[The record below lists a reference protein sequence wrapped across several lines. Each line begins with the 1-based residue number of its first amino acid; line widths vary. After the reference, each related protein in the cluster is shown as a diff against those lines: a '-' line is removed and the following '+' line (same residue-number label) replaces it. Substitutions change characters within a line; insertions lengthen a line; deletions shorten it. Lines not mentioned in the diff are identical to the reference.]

1 MNDISKKYS
10 VYDINTLKII
20 LNMNLT
26 LSKKA
31 HMYKDLVTSTEI
43 KKIINETKKISS
55 LYYEKLLNTLV

>member
-1 MNDISKKYS
+1 
-10 VYDINTLKII
+10 
-20 LNMNLT
+20 MNLT

-43 KKIINETKKISS
+43 KKMINEIKKISL